1 MIKTFNVEESNLSIT
16 MKMEDLKKLVFS
28 IQDEWA
34 KKLAEAQK
42 VNEKKEWYTS
52 RETANIF
59 KKSISTIN
67 RWKKSGYLTARTI
80 GGQDYYSK
88 KEIELKMGG
97 A

>member
-1 MIKTFNVEESNLSIT
+1 MTKSINIEEKNLSIT
-16 MKMEDLKKLVFS
+16 VKMEDLKVLFFS
-28 IQDEWA
+28 WQDEWA

-80 GGQDYYSK
+80 GGRDYYSK

>member
-1 MIKTFNVEESNLSIT
+1 MNKIFNINESNLSIT
-16 MKMEDLKKLVFS
+16 MKMEDLKKLFFS
-28 IQDEWA
+28 LQDEWA

-67 RWKKSGYLTARTI
+67 RWKHNGYLTARII
-80 GGQDYYSK
+80 GGQDYYSR
-88 KEIELKMGG
+88 KEIESKIGG

>member
-1 MIKTFNVEESNLSIT
+1 MTKSINIEEKNLSIT
-16 MKMEDLKKLVFS
+16 VKMEDLKVLFFS
-28 IQDEWA
+28 WQDEWA

-80 GGQDYYSK
+80 GDQDYYYR
-88 KEIELKMGG
+88 KEIESKMGG